1 MNRRQFLKTLAMT
14 AAAAPAAKLIPAAL
28 QATAPAPY
36 TTYLAGKEALFM
48 TGIWKQ
54 RSAIRDADIVVP
66 CPAGHRYRES
76 IACPAHYNVRFVAG
90 LAPDRTQR
98 IRVKK

>member
-1 MNRRQFLKTLAMT
+1 MNRRHFLKTLAMT

-48 TGIWKQ
+48 TGIWKE
-54 RSAIRDADIVVP
+54 RSAIRDADVRPI
-66 CPAGHRYRES
+66 G
-76 IACPAHYNVRFVAG
+76 YNVRFVAG